1 MPGCGSAPRQTD
13 RNESVTY
20 IDNNR
25 ARSLAARTVLS
36 FFNYQFYADED
47 ARSELIDGLDDA
59 KVSVMHHDGM
69 ADSD

>member
-1 MPGCGSAPRQTD
+1 
-13 RNESVTY
+13 
-20 IDNNR
+20 
-25 ARSLAARTVLS
+25 VLS

-47 ARSELIDGLDDA
+47 ARSELLDGLDDA